1 MLQHIKT
8 HLNILKRIKT
18 VLNIYIYTLKHIYIY
33 ITHDDFAIQDSSPSP
48 TLQGRAASSPGR
60 AWERK
65 RGSP

>member
-18 VLNIYIYTLKHIYIY
+18 VLNIYIYIKTYIY